1 MLNANKMLV
10 DVVYIMYICP
20 SMEVKVDPNLGRY
33 FFFLMNP
40 FLTWI
45 AQRIGFE
52 VLPRF
57 LGSHIS
63 DPLGCSI

>member
-33 FFFLMNP
+33 FFFFNEPLFDLDSTKN
-40 FLTWI
+40 
-45 AQRIGFE
+45 
-52 VLPRF
+52 RF
-57 LGSHIS
+57 
-63 DPLGCSI
+63 